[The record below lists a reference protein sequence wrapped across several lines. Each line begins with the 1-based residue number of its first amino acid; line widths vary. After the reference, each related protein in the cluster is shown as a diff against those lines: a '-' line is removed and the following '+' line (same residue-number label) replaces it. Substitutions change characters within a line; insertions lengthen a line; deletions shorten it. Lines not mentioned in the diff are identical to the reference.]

1 MVGIGDELKNLM
13 LRAQG
18 DSTNKNDCTASGFVK
33 KTIQLLTVQEV
44 VKLDSELELYNHL
57 INTGH
62 PNANKII

>member
-1 MVGIGDELKNLM
+1 LM